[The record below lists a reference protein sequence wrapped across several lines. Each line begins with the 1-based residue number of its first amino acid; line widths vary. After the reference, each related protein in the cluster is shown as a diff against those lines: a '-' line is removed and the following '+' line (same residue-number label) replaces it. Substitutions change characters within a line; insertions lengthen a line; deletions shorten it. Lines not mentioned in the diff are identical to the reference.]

1 MGYDTTK
8 CDQQAGMAIS
18 TKPQFSFPKCC
29 LQLSAGWSFVKM
41 RRTRQWNKSV
51 VRPFGLPV
59 TYLATSFPSCT
70 PSRIRQRV
78 FPPNY
83 PLENKSYD
91 SETHCQ
97 GRVSEAH
104 RQSVGLQNGQ
114 PRIRRT
120 GPTKQSGEIN
130 AAGDILPLSTTDIR

>member
-29 LQLSAGWSFVKM
+29 LQLSAGWSFVKT
-41 RRTRQWNKSV
+41 RRTRQWNK
-51 VRPFGLPV
+51 
-59 TYLATSFPSCT
+59 
-70 PSRIRQRV
+70 QRV